1 MMAACV
7 RNRYVP
13 RSVHEGALDPRR
25 RRFEQLCQPLRA
37 DVYRFAFWLSRNPTV
52 AEDVV
57 QETLLRAWRSI
68 DSLTD
73 DGKARPWLLT
83 IARREHAR
91 LYERKRL
98 ETVDVADLEAAE
110 DPALG
115 RRDDGDDDVADVRA
129 AIMALPDDY
138 REPLVLQVLMGY
150 STDEIATHLGL
161 SNGAVLTRL
170 CRARQKLR
178 LVVLG
183 ATREGST

>member
-1 MMAACV
+1 M
-7 RNRYVP
+7 
-13 RSVHEGALDPRR
+13 DPRR
-25 RRFEQLCQPLRA
+25 RRFERLCEPLRA
-37 DVYRFAFWLSRNPTV
+37 DLYRFAFWLARDPGV

-57 QETLLRAWRSI
+57 QETLLRAWRSL

-73 DGKARPWLLT
+73 DGAARPWLLT

-98 ETVDVADLEAAE
+98 ETVDVDALAAIE

-115 RRDDGDDDVADVRA
+115 RSDDHESGEVRS
-129 AIMALPDDY
+129 AIFALPEEY

-150 STDEIATHLGL
+150 STEEIAQQLGL
-161 SNGAVLTRL
+161 TSGAVLTRL

-178 LVVLG
+178 TAVLG
-183 ATREGST
+183 RAEDEP